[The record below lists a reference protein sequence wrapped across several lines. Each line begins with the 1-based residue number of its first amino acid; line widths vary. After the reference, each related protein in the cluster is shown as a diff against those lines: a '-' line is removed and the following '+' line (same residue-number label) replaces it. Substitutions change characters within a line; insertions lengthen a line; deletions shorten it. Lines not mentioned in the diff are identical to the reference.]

1 MKSCIIKGLIV
12 LACLV
17 VAAGAILWAVKEF
30 SEAVVETIDDAY
42 DVKNYTTFIDDGVRY
57 TLACAHPDYAYIGSN
72 AELESKADR
81 KIEEFSSAYDAD
93 QPSYK
98 LALEKLSKE
107 GNSFERNYAAGLL
120 KKYNGLKIELTPFEK
135 DKEKD
140 YKYRFMEKN
149 SRVHFTVSVGIL
161 CLCDADSWDLG
172 RYTEYLETGV
182 FKDAPDASYTKE
194 NKNDES
200 GEIVE
205 ESVESV
211 SELVTLQPI
220 ESKPYKSTSNDEVF
234 AYFKEIMGKQFTQKD
249 IQYLESKYSPL
260 IPAESHVSHGEYIDD
275 EDKVI
280 VRPEK
285 KVIIDMLSYHYSVPQ
300 YISEYFADADIRND
314 YYRHLSASRVCYA
327 YELCKTL
334 IDEGRF
340 NTFCKNLKREEYS
353 YLMADIGNLKYVQS
367 QQDRKICEVLN
378 EFVFTEMGNGGID
391 GFCLFADY
399 FDYIDYDQYSGN
411 CSFFGKK
418 QYELYPNN

>member
-30 SEAVVETIDDAY
+30 SEAVVETIDDTY

-57 TLACAHPDYAYIGSN
+57 TLASAHPDYAYIGAN

-107 GNSFERNYAAGLL
+107 GNSFERNYAADLL

-161 CLCDADSWDLG
+161 CLCDADTWDLG

-182 FKDAPDASYTKE
+182 FKEAPASSYEEQEEELGRGDYCEDVDVDPAVELIHARICDQYDGWYTDDKIMSKAFYSVFHKAQLADDSEVGWPDWDYWRCTQGAEAKLSSIEVELKSAATAVAHVILSYPEMGSIKKVDLPMVYE
-194 NKNDES
+194 NGNWFVDDIIS
-200 GEIVE
+200 YGE
-205 ESVESV
+205 
-211 SELVTLQPI
+211 
-220 ESKPYKSTSNDEVF
+220 D
-234 AYFKEIMGKQFTQKD
+234 G
-249 IQYLESKYSPL
+249 KYSL
-260 IPAESHVSHGEYIDD
+260 
-275 EDKVI
+275 
-280 VRPEK
+280 K
-285 KVIIDMLSYHYSVPQ
+285 K
-300 YISEYFADADIRND
+300 A
-314 YYRHLSASRVCYA
+314 ASS
-327 YELCKTL
+327 K
-334 IDEGRF
+334 
-340 NTFCKNLKREEYS
+340 
-353 YLMADIGNLKYVQS
+353 
-367 QQDRKICEVLN
+367 
-378 EFVFTEMGNGGID
+378 
-391 GFCLFADY
+391 
-399 FDYIDYDQYSGN
+399 
-411 CSFFGKK
+411 
-418 QYELYPNN
+418 